1 MVLKSHSGSW
11 DLSPA
16 PSWHQNLLDKSW
28 RGQAKVIAATALLI
42 VHPSRAAAEG
52 MNYNQLLL
60 TPSHCSG
67 WRGEQYSHLERAGRR
82 RQEQQKSR
90 QRCPSS
96 GIAASEPSLSSGY

>member
-1 MVLKSHSGSW
+1 MALKSCLGSW
-11 DLSPA
+11 DPLPA

-67 WRGEQYSHLERAGRR
+67 WRRE
-82 RQEQQKSR
+82 
-90 QRCPSS
+90 
-96 GIAASEPSLSSGY
+96 